1 MRPAEQLAH
10 PVPSLGG
17 CDLPLPT
24 ASGLDW
30 IGRDGAGQHDHVEL
44 MPVGR
49 LPPQPC
55 QSLVLAS
62 IQMAELSSRLAL
74 GRGIYT
80 VPETCRI
87 LRRGMTS
94 RKIHYWLKHG
104 LLREPVRR
112 GSRGTAV
119 LLSFEQVLR
128 VKTLQRIRDELRFS
142 LPRAREALAWIVE
155 NLVAD
160 EDHWQELHFFRSG
173 THIGVGYRDGSG
185 FLEIG
190 TAQSVLPL
198 DEDLLAMLTSV
209 LADAR
214 QAWNE
219 KAIDVEG
226 FDDLHSNALVL
237 AGAPVIK
244 GTRIETEF
252 IANLA
257 QELGAAEIHRDL
269 FPEVPVD
276 SIRQAAAFEGMP
288 IAA

>member
-1 MRPAEQLAH
+1 
-10 PVPSLGG
+10 
-17 CDLPLPT
+17 
-24 ASGLDW
+24 
-30 IGRDGAGQHDHVEL
+30 
-44 MPVGR
+44 
-49 LPPQPC
+49 
-55 QSLVLAS
+55 
-62 IQMAELSSRLAL
+62 MAEPSSRLAL
-74 GRGIYT
+74 GQGIYT

-87 LRRGMTS
+87 LRRGMTP
-94 RKIHYWLKHG
+94 RKIHYWLGHG
-104 LLREPVRR
+104 LLGDPVRR

-119 LLSFEQVLR
+119 LLSFEQLLR

-142 LPRAREALAWIVE
+142 LPKARAALAWIVE

-160 EDHWQELHFFRSG
+160 EDRWQELHFFRSG
-173 THIGVGYRDGSG
+173 SRIGVGYPDGSG

-198 DEDLLAMLTSV
+198 DESLLALLTSV
-209 LADAR
+209 LVDAR
-214 QAWNE
+214 QSWHE

-226 FDDLHSNALVL
+226 FGQLHSNALVL

-257 QELGAAEIHRDL
+257 QEMTATEIHRDL
-269 FPEVPVD
+269 FPDVPVE
-276 SIRQAAAFEGMP
+276 SIRQAADFEGMP